1 MNNHSFRQQQYL
13 FRLKR
18 DRILIHAFRLLL
30 LAFFLFFWETA
41 SRKQWIDSFIF
52 SSPSLVLETF
62 VKMLKEQSLTLH
74 IRITLSE
81 TLISFFLVMG
91 LWYLKCSDP
100 MAFPKNLQNPGAPPL
115 VVSEQPAKIRT
126 CSTSYCLAGC
136 QRENYYCIRH
146 IRRHLRLYS
155 QPVYRLYRH
164 QPGKAETDTNP
175 WGWQDR

>member
-52 SSPSLVLETF
+52 SSPSLLPGNLCKNVERT
-62 VKMLKEQSLTLH
+62 
-74 IRITLSE
+74 
-81 TLISFFLVMG
+81 ISYLAYPHHTVRNPDQLFSCNEP
-91 LWYLKCSDP
+91 WYLKCSDS
-100 MAFPKNLQNPGAPPL
+100 MAFPKNLQNPGTLPGG
-115 VVSEQPAKIRT
+115 SEQPAKIRT

-155 QPVYRLYRH
+155 QPVYRLYRN

-175 WGWQDR
+175 WGWQNR